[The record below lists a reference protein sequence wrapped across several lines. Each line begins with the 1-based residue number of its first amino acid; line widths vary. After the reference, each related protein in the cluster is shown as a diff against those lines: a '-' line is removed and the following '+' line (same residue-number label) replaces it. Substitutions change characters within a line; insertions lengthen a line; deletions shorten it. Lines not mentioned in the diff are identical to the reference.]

1 LGRKAVV
8 AEEFNLDSIDLV
20 CMSLELNE
28 EQCALVREAAEAIC
42 TKKRGKK
49 KKREPSEYQKFT
61 SECLTKEIPIEG
73 SAPQAMK
80 KCARTWRSE
89 KEKRGL
95 T

>member
-1 LGRKAVV
+1 MGRKAVV
-8 AEEFNLDSIDLV
+8 ADEFNLDSLDMV
-20 CMSLELNE
+20 CMSLQLNE

-42 TKKRGKK
+42 TKKRAK

-80 KCARTWRSE
+80 KCARAWRSE